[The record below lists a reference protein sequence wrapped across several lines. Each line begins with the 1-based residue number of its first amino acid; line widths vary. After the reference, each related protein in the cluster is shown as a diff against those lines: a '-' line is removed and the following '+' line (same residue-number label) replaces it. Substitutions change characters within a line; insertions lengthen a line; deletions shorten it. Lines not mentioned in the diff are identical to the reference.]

1 MYSIS
6 KNQEGHWR
14 STGDPTEVALQV
26 FATKLGKPRATLS
39 TAGAREDDHTRSE
52 RELKWNPETNHVRY
66 HLKAE
71 YPFDSSIKRMST
83 AFIDRKRP
91 DVPLALL
98 KGAVERVQ
106 DCCSHYLAHSHA
118 GPDHTLPLAPEVK
131 ERTLEVMEEL
141 ASQGLRVLAL
151 ASRRLTIDDLDLL
164 KREDVER
171 DFTFI
176 GLVGIYDPPRP
187 ESIHAV
193 RACKEASI
201 TVHMYVL
208 LSPRISDTLI
218 DLLNSIRLTGDHAA
232 TARAIAKEVEIAM
245 PNDPPS
251 AVMTAAQFNK
261 LTDEEIDALPQ
272 LPLVIAR
279 CDPETKVRMILAA
292 GRRGKYTAM
301 TGDGVND
308 APSLKLAPVGIAMGM
323 EGSDVA
329 KDASELVLTGGCNRA
344 IDVQELTIGPTDDN
358 FDSIRLAI
366 SEGRRIFDNIQRF
379 ILHLREWSEVVFD
392 FIWLTFGIVCVNVG
406 ECILLV
412 LGLAFLDRTGHSVF
426 PLSPLSILWVNMVT
440 SSPPAFGLGME
451 PPAARVMK
459 QPPHNIRKG
468 VFTIQI
474 IIDILYYGLVMGI
487 TVMISFVVVMWGR
500 YGGDVGTECNR
511 DDPDGDC
518 VYVFR
523 ARSTVFATLVLE
535 ILLFAWELK
544 AFDRSVFSIT
554 PGRPFYKDL
563 WENKILF
570 WTVVLGCVSIPLAI
584 YIPVLNSRVFYQAP
598 ISTLYRSPSLTSID

>member
-1 MYSIS
+1 MHRFS
-6 KNQEGHWR
+6 KNQEGRWR

-26 FATKLGKPRATLS
+26 FATKLGQPRAALT
-39 TAGAREDDHTRSE
+39 TAGAREDEHTRSE
-52 RELKWNPETNHVRY
+52 RELKEKPETNPVRY

-83 AFIDRKRP
+83 TFIDRKRP
-91 DVPLALL
+91 DAPLALL

-118 GPDHTLPLAPEVK
+118 GPEHIAPLTPEVK
-131 ERTLEVMEEL
+131 ERTLEAMEQL

-151 ASRRLTIDDLDLL
+151 ASRRLIEVDDLDPL

-193 RACKEASI
+193 RACKEATI
-201 TVHMYVL
+201 TVHMCVL
-208 LSPRISDTLI
+208 QNLRICGTHI
-218 DLLNSIRLTGDHAA
+218 DLRSLIRLTGDHAA
-232 TARAIAKEVEIAM
+232 TARAIAREVEIVM

-251 AVMTAAQFNK
+251 AVMTAAQFNR

-329 KDASELVLTGGCNRA
+329 KDASELVLTGECNCL
-344 IDVQELTIGPTDDN
+344 IGVQ
-358 FDSIRLAI
+358 
-366 SEGRRIFDNIQRF
+366 
-379 ILHLREWSEVVFD
+379 
-392 FIWLTFGIVCVNVG
+392 
-406 ECILLV
+406 
-412 LGLAFLDRTGHSVF
+412 
-426 PLSPLSILWVNMVT
+426 
-440 SSPPAFGLGME
+440 E
-451 PPAARVMK
+451 PPAHWIHR
-459 QPPHNIRKG
+459 
-468 VFTIQI
+468 
-474 IIDILYYGLVMGI
+474 
-487 TVMISFVVVMWGR
+487 
-500 YGGDVGTECNR
+500 
-511 DDPDGDC
+511 
-518 VYVFR
+518 
-523 ARSTVFATLVLE
+523 
-535 ILLFAWELK
+535 
-544 AFDRSVFSIT
+544 
-554 PGRPFYKDL
+554 
-563 WENKILF
+563 
-570 WTVVLGCVSIPLAI
+570 
-584 YIPVLNSRVFYQAP
+584 
-598 ISTLYRSPSLTSID
+598 